1 MQIKRLFLLIDL
13 ILITIAVYLC
23 VNGVYA
29 FLASRLDTLPP
40 AVEQQTFSVSKKT
53 VKQPPLSDYQSISK
67 RNLFHTK
74 TDAETNG
81 TPDVDSLMETKAN
94 LKLYGT
100 WASGPENSYAI
111 IENDKD
117 HKQNVYKAGDM
128 VDADVKLRLIKKDC
142 VVLSVSGQD
151 EILTLQ
157 DRIASTSSS
166 KTSTIRTT
174 STVSSSDTTARTTKI
189 RLSRTQVDSAMENL
203 TELAGQVTIT
213 PYDSDGVQGMKLS
226 NIKANSI
233 FRRMGLRNGDILTAV
248 DGQAL
253 TSVDQAYKLYEDLKS
268 SDSASVQIIRRN
280 KTRNYEYTI
289 K

>member
-23 VNGVYA
+23 VNGIYA
-29 FLASRLDTLPP
+29 FLASRLDTMPP
-40 AVEQQTFSVSKKT
+40 AAQQQSFPVSDKT
-53 VKQPPLSDYQSISK
+53 VKQPSLSDYQSISK

-74 TDAETNG
+74 TDAEING
-81 TPDVDSLMETKAN
+81 TPDVDSLQETKAD

-100 WASGPENSYAI
+100 WASSPEYSYAI

-117 HKQNVYKAGDM
+117 HKQNVYKIGDM
-128 VDADVKLRLIKKDC
+128 VDTDVKLRLIQKDR

-151 EILTLQ
+151 EVLTLQ
-157 DRIASTSSS
+157 DRLAAASTS
-166 KTSTIRTT
+166 KTSTTRTT
-174 STVSSSDTTARTTKI
+174 STVSSGTSVRTSTI
-189 RLSRTQVDSAMENL
+189 RLSRKQVDSALENL
-203 TELAGQVTIT
+203 TELAGQITIT

-226 NIKANSI
+226 NIQANSI

-248 DGQAL
+248 DGKAL
-253 TSVDQAYKLYEDLKS
+253 TSVDQAYKLYDDLKS
-268 SDSASVQIIRRN
+268 SDTANVQVIRRN
-280 KTRNYEYTI
+280 TTRNYTYTI